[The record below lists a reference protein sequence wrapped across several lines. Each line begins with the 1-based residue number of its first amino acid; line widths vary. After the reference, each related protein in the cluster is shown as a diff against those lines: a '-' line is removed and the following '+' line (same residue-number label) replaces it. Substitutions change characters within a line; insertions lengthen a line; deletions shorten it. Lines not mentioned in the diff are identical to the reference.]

1 MQFVRNF
8 AKRTR
13 VTGTPFLNRSLRIM
27 IIACQICQFQQCRP
41 WGELKACPPKPPPV
55 FQNCFFSLLP
65 PSLDLSPSSP
75 PLFSP
80 AAPPNPLVADPTTDK
95 WGKDSFAPLIHWE
108 IAERHVLLLK
118 VQSHYGKDQPTYLHL
133 FVTHQV
139 FIFRQIKKYKKF
151 IIFISNSVGEF

>member
-8 AKRTR
+8 AKRTG
-13 VTGTPFLNRSLRIM
+13 VSGTSFLHMSLRII

-41 WGELKACPPKPPPV
+41 WEELNACPPEPPPV
-55 FQNCFFSLLP
+55 FQN
-65 PSLDLSPSSP
+65 LSPSSP

-118 VQSHYGKDQPTYLHL
+118 VQTHYGKDQPTYLHL